1 LAHLKHGLSCW
12 KCGASLEALTLPLSR
27 RDECARCRA
36 ELHVCRMCV
45 EFSTAHAKQCR
56 EPTAEE
62 VGDKTKAN
70 FCDHFQ
76 PRPGAWS
83 GQDPT
88 GAAAA
93 ARSELDKLFGGGE

>member
-1 LAHLKHGLSCW
+1 VCW

-45 EFSTAHAKQCR
+45 EYDVRVAKHCR

-62 VGDKTKAN
+62 VNDKQHAN
-70 FCDHFQ
+70 FCDYFR
-76 PRPGAWS
+76 PRPNAWVAP
-83 GQDPT
+83 DV
-88 GAAAA
+88 AAVDK
-93 ARSELDKLFGGGE
+93 ARAELERLFGKR